1 MADKNFIKRCSF
13 LQVVKNNRSIATWK
27 QPSPLECIVLCSSLV
42 SCASTPNKEVS
53 GESPYSLVWSDEFEG
68 ETLDSSKWEAQ
79 VQADNWNN
87 ELQYYTDRGENVSV
101 EDGLLFLRAR
111 EEEYTGNQGTR
122 EYTSAQI
129 RTKYLCDWTYGQF
142 EIKAKLPNGAGLW
155 PAIWMLPSQEEY
167 GSWPSSGEI
176 DIMENLG
183 DISKTVYGTL
193 HYADDAANA
202 VQIGAEYTLL
212 EGKFSDEFH
221 IFRLDWDP
229 DEIRWYVDN
238 QLYFTDREWS
248 AKEADYPA
256 PFDKPF
262 YLILNVA
269 VGGDWPGDPNEETQ
283 FPQEMIVDYVRVSQE

>member
-68 ETLDSSKWEAQ
+68 ETLDSSKW
-79 VQADNWNN
+79 
-87 ELQYYTDRGENVSV
+87 
-101 EDGLLFLRAR
+101 
-111 EEEYTGNQGTR
+111 
-122 EYTSAQI
+122 
-129 RTKYLCDWTYGQF
+129 
-142 EIKAKLPNGAGLW
+142 
-155 PAIWMLPSQEEY
+155 
-167 GSWPSSGEI
+167 
-176 DIMENLG
+176 
-183 DISKTVYGTL
+183 
-193 HYADDAANA
+193 
-202 VQIGAEYTLL
+202 
-212 EGKFSDEFH
+212 
-221 IFRLDWDP
+221 
-229 DEIRWYVDN
+229 
-238 QLYFTDREWS
+238 S
-248 AKEADYPA
+248 AKQADYPA